1 MAFRDGRSHSAGK
14 PGDMPMSEAAD
25 STAADHAP
33 ASVTFTLD
41 EALAHGVRQ
50 HQAGHLDEAEKVY
63 AAVLERQ
70 PDRAEA
76 LNVLGILRHQRGEFA
91 AAAALLR
98 RVIEL
103 EPAAD
108 GVWNNLGNVLMRLDE
123 VDEAGRAFRR
133 SLELAPSAD
142 AWSNL
147 ARVFRRRQ
155 DWTLS
160 EQACLQALV
169 LAPDHGPATH
179 NLALAL
185 LLEGRMDE
193 GVEAALRAMQLLP
206 PGEQRRQLYSQILLL
221 SGEHAKAA
229 VILRAWLAQ
238 EPGNPYVR
246 HHLAACTGE
255 DAPGRASDAYVE
267 KVFDNFAATFDAK
280 LAKLHYRAP
289 QVVADA
295 VAAASPAPARQFDV
309 ADIGCG
315 TGLCGPLLQ
324 PWARRLTGCDLS
336 GAMLER
342 AARRGVYDELHKEEL
357 TAFLRARRGAF
368 DLVVSADTLNYFGE
382 LGEVAAAV
390 HGALRA
396 GGRFVFT
403 LEALGDGESG
413 THRLQDNGRY
423 AHDGAHARAVFETAG
438 LQVDAPVPV
447 VLRDE
452 GEAPARGWL
461 VAARRP

>member
-1 MAFRDGRSHSAGK
+1 
-14 PGDMPMSEAAD
+14 MPMREAAATD
-25 STAADHAP
+25 AADP
-33 ASVTFTLD
+33 ASITFTLD
-41 EALAHGVRQ
+41 EAFAYGVRQ
-50 HQAGHLDEAEKVY
+50 HQAGQLDEAEKVY

-76 LNVLGILRHQRGEFA
+76 LNVLGVLKHQRGEFA

-123 VDEAGRAFRR
+123 VDEAGRAFKR

-160 EQACLQALV
+160 QQACLQALA
-169 LAPDHGPATH
+169 LAPDHGAATH

-185 LLEGRMDE
+185 LLEGRTDE
-193 GVEAALRAMQLLP
+193 GVEAALRAMQLLA
-206 PGEQRRQLYSQILLL
+206 PGEQRRQLYAQLLLL

-229 VILRAWLAQ
+229 TILRAWLVQ
-238 EPGNPYVR
+238 EPDNPFVR

-255 DAPGRASDAYVE
+255 GAPVRASDAYVE
-267 KVFDNFAATFDAK
+267 KVFDSFAPTFDAK
-280 LAKLHYRAP
+280 LARLHYRAP

-295 VAAASPAPARQFDV
+295 VAVALPAPARRLDV

-324 PWARRLTGCDLS
+324 PWARRLVGCDLS

-357 TAFLRARRGAF
+357 TAFLRARPGAF
-368 DLVVSADTLNYFGE
+368 DLVASADTLNYFGE
-382 LGEVAAAV
+382 LREVAAAV
-390 HGALRA
+390 HGALRP
-396 GGRFVFT
+396 GGCVVFT
-403 LEALGDGESG
+403 LEALAGGDAG

-423 AHDGAHARAVFETAG
+423 AHDGMHARAVFEAAG
-438 LQVDAPVPV
+438 LQVDAPMAA

-452 GEAPARGWL
+452 GEAPVRGWL
-461 VAARRP
+461 VVARRA